1 MQGGMLETTLL
12 KGFNDTMTILV
23 DTAAQAPQRA
33 FGDASE
39 HDGLDYTTGVMYRH
53 FSSKYTN
60 CRA

>member
-33 FGDASE
+33 FGDAIE
-39 HDGLDYTTGVMYRH
+39 HDGLEYDR
-53 FSSKYTN
+53 
-60 CRA
+60 